1 MLRIE
6 NDMDRRRIR
15 RTLAEVKTKLEEALR
30 LSEQISQK
38 GKNEQPAVTDHR
50 R

>member
-30 LSEQISQK
+30 LSEQIAQK

>member
-6 NDMDRRRIR
+6 NDIDRHRVR
-15 RTLAEVKTKLEEALR
+15 RTLAEVKNKLEEALR
-30 LSEQISQK
+30 LSEQMQK
-38 GKNEQPAVTDHR
+38 KGRDERTATTDHR